1 MLKLLNIVW
10 FQSNGLIKG
19 TMSDKNFDI
28 HNTSSVCF
36 ARNVNHIGIV
46 VEDINKTI
54 KFYSEIFG
62 SDLVEPHRIEEQE
75 VYAAV
80 IDIGDCKLE
89 FIQSVNSDSSIT
101 KFINKKGY
109 GLHHLCLEVSN
120 LGNVL
125 TKLDSSGINLV
136 DKIPKKGL
144 VGDIAFIHPKSM
156 GGVLMELID
165 SDSIRRN

>member
-1 MLKLLNIVW
+1 M
-10 FQSNGLIKG
+10 SNQ
-19 TMSDKNFDI
+19 NF
-28 HNTSSVCF
+28 NTHKTESVCF
-36 ARNVNHIGIV
+36 ARNVNHIGIT
-46 VEDINKTI
+46 VEDINQTI

-62 SDLVEPHRIEEQE
+62 SNLVEIHRIEEQE

-89 FIQSVNSDSSIT
+89 FIQPVDSNSSVA
-101 KFINKKGY
+101 KFIDKKGF
-109 GLHHLCLEVSN
+109 GLHHLCLEVSD

-125 TKLDSSGINLV
+125 TKLDSKGINLV

-156 GGVLMELID
+156 GGVLMELVD

>member
-1 MLKLLNIVW
+1 
-10 FQSNGLIKG
+10 
-19 TMSDKNFDI
+19 MSDKNFDI

-101 KFINKKGY
+101 KFINKKGTHY
-109 GLHHLCLEVSN
+109 GTNEKCKWS
-120 LGNVL
+120 
-125 TKLDSSGINLV
+125 
-136 DKIPKKGL
+136 
-144 VGDIAFIHPKSM
+144 
-156 GGVLMELID
+156 
-165 SDSIRRN
+165 

>member
-1 MLKLLNIVW
+1 
-10 FQSNGLIKG
+10 
-19 TMSDKNFDI
+19 MSQEK
-28 HNTSSVCF
+28 HNVDQTKAICF
-36 ARNVNHIGIV
+36 AKNVNHIAIT
-46 VEDINKTI
+46 VEDINHTI

-62 SDLVEPHRIEEQE
+62 SDLVETHVIEDQE

-80 IDIGDCKLE
+80 IEIGDCKLE
-89 FIQSVNSDSSIT
+89 FIQPIDSNSSIA
-101 KFINKKGY
+101 KFIDKKGF

-125 TKLDSSGINLV
+125 TKLDLKGINLI
-136 DKIPKKGL
+136 DKQPREGL

-156 GGVLMELID
+156 GGVLMELVD

>member
-1 MLKLLNIVW
+1 
-10 FQSNGLIKG
+10 
-19 TMSDKNFDI
+19 MSDKNLNT
-28 HNTSSVCF
+28 HNASPVCF
-36 ARNVNHIGIV
+36 ARNVNHIGIT

-54 KFYSEIFG
+54 KFYSEIFS
-62 SDLVEPHRIEEQE
+62 SDLVEIHRIEEQE
-75 VYAAV
+75 VFAAV

-89 FIQSVNSDSSIT
+89 FIQPVNSDSSVT
-101 KFINKKGY
+101 KFIDKKGY
-109 GLHHLCLEVSN
+109 GLHHLCLEVSD

-125 TKLDSSGINLV
+125 TKLDLKGINLV

-156 GGVLMELID
+156 GGVLMELVD

>member
-1 MLKLLNIVW
+1 MLQIV
-10 FQSNGLIKG
+10 
-19 TMSDKNFDI
+19 
-28 HNTSSVCF
+28 F
-36 ARNVNHIGIV
+36 A
-46 VEDINKTI
+46 KKTTI

-62 SDLVEPHRIEEQE
+62 SNLVEIHRIEEQE

-89 FIQSVNSDSSIT
+89 FIQPVDSNSSVA
-101 KFINKKGY
+101 KFIDKKGF
-109 GLHHLCLEVSN
+109 GLHHLCLEVSD

-125 TKLDSSGINLV
+125 TKLDSKGINLV

-156 GGVLMELID
+156 GGVLMELVD

>member
-1 MLKLLNIVW
+1 MSHQNFNIH
-10 FQSNGLIKG
+10 K
-19 TMSDKNFDI
+19 TE
-28 HNTSSVCF
+28 SVCF
-36 ARNVNHIGIV
+36 ARNVNHIGIT
-46 VEDINKTI
+46 VEDINQTI

-62 SDLVEPHRIEEQE
+62 SNLVEIHRIEEQE

-89 FIQSVNSDSSIT
+89 FIQPVDSNSSVA
-101 KFINKKGY
+101 KFIDKKGF
-109 GLHHLCLEVSN
+109 GLHHLCLEVSD

-125 TKLDSSGINLV
+125 TKLDSKGINLV

-156 GGVLMELID
+156 GGVLMELVD